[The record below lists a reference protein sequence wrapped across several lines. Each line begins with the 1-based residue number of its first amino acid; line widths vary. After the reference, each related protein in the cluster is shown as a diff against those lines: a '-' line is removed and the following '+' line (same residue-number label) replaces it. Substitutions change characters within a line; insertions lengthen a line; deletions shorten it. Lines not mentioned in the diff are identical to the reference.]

1 MNFIEKLDILNLTDG
16 KSYTVCETYEEKN
29 IYYLML
35 VENLSNGDLS
45 ENVKYAKVIV
55 LPTRKFGIETIEDA
69 ETKQYLANIFLPMF
83 KNDYEQYK
91 KLGNNPNFFYCF
103 FIKNLFISSGFSS
116 LNTISYIKSI
126 IGISTFLFF
135 INL

>member
-45 ENVKYAKVIV
+45 KNVKYAKVIV

-83 KNDYEQYK
+83 KNDYEQ
-91 KLGNNPNFFYCF
+91 
-103 FIKNLFISSGFSS
+103 
-116 LNTISYIKSI
+116 
-126 IGISTFLFF
+126 
-135 INL
+135 